1 MDEADVRRWL
11 ADTFDVS
18 RETLEKFDRYA
29 AMLLVEAEHQN
40 LISRST
46 VPIFWDRHIRDSAQL
61 LGFARDRGAE
71 GSWLDLGSGPGLPG
85 IIIALLDNSPITM
98 VESRARRAEFLFR
111 AVDELALSGHVTIEG
126 RRLERIETKPFDVIT
141 ARAFAP
147 LPKLFDLAHRFS
159 HRETL
164 WLLPKGQTVDDELD
178 AARPLWQGEFNTV
191 QSLTDPRS
199 SIICARKV
207 RPRRR

>member
-1 MDEADVRRWL
+1 MDDADVRPWL

-18 RETLEKFDRYA
+18 RETLEKLDRYVE
-29 AMLLVEAEHQN
+29 LLLAEAERQN
-40 LISRST
+40 LIASST
-46 VPIFWDRHIRDSAQL
+46 LPIVWDRHIRDSAQL
-61 LGFARDRGAE
+61 LGFARDLGAQ

-85 IIIALLDNSPITM
+85 IVIALLNTRPITL
-98 VESRARRAEFLFR
+98 VESRARRAGFLFR
-111 AVDELALSGHVTIEG
+111 AVEELALSGHVTVEA
-126 RRLERIETKPFDVIT
+126 RRLERIETRPFDIIT

-159 HRETL
+159 RRETL
-164 WLLPKGQTVDDELD
+164 WLLPKGQTVDDELE
-178 AARPLWQGEFNTV
+178 AVRPLWQGEFDTV